1 MPNLNGYLKKLLT
14 KPPTLSAEDL
24 NEALSHMINGE
35 ICDVQISAFLTAL
48 RVTELDHSSSFVSA
62 AAARIFEESHRM
74 DYSSL
79 NPDGYVDIVG
89 TGGDGQN
96 TFNVST
102 TAGIIA
108 AGIPG
113 VKVCKHGG
121 KASTAT
127 SGAGD
132 LLKSLGVDLFNVTH
146 SNAPEIL
153 QKSQFTFLFAPV
165 FHPMM
170 ASLAPLRRE
179 MGMPTIFNIM
189 GPLLNP
195 APIKGRIIGVYDES
209 LGQVFA
215 EAVRDLNHCRLG
227 PAGIGPRAVPALIVW
242 GEEGL
247 DEISPAGNTR
257 VWHLHSDETIEE
269 YTLHPTEDFGL
280 PTHELSEVK
289 SGSPSE
295 NAEMVWKI
303 VRNELPENHPVLD
316 YVLLNTAAL
325 AYIDGTARDWK
336 HGIELARESI
346 RSGSA
351 EESLKSFISVT
362 NSA

>member
-1 MPNLNGYLKKLLT
+1 MANLNVYLKKLLK
-14 KPPTLSAEDL
+14 KPPSLTAEDL
-24 NEALSHMINGE
+24 TEALNHMINGE
-35 ICDVQISAFLTAL
+35 ISDVQVSAFLATL

-62 AAARIFEESHRM
+62 AAARIFEESHKM
-74 DYSSL
+74 NYAELDP
-79 NPDGYVDIVG
+79 NGYVDIVG
-89 TGGDGQN
+89 TGGDGQD

-113 VKVCKHGG
+113 IKVCKHGG
-121 KASTAT
+121 KASTAA

-132 LLKSLGVDLFNVTH
+132 ILKCLGVDLFNVTDQ
-146 SNAPEIL
+146 SAPEIL
-153 QKSQFTFLFAPV
+153 RQSQFTFLFAPV

-170 ASLAPLRRE
+170 ASLAPLRRA

-195 APIKGRIIGVYDES
+195 APIKGRIIGVYDEG

-227 PAGIGPRAVPALIVW
+227 PAGQGPRAVPAMIVW

-247 DEISPAGNTR
+247 DEISPAGKTR
-257 VWHLHSDETIEE
+257 VWHLRADESIEE
-269 YTLHPTEDFGL
+269 YSLHPSDFGL
-280 PTHELSEVK
+280 PTHELSTVK
-289 SGSPSE
+289 SGTPAE
-295 NAEMVWKI
+295 NAEVVWKI

-325 AYIDGTARDWK
+325 AVIDGAAKDWK
-336 HGIELARESI
+336 HGVELARESI
-346 RSGSA
+346 QSGEA
-351 EESLKSFISVT
+351 KKALETFITVT
-362 NSA
+362 NANA